1 MRSFYLKKVVLKK
14 LVVLFILFFGK
25 NFAQKTTQDQ
35 SVWFAYAGQYK
46 VSEKWGYHAEAQFRL
61 DNELEQSLQN
71 LYRVGAI
78 YYLPKNQ
85 SLTAGYALVKTLNRS
100 VDDYFSEN
108 RIWEQYQINKKWHS
122 DKNTMIHRFRLEQ
135 RWVEELGLIDDEVIN
150 LATNY
155 QNRLRYLNRNLF
167 QIMPLHKRDS
177 EIYGILQSEV
187 FFNLGDNKVNSKFFD
202 QNRFLVGLGLNFENK
217 TRFELGYMNHFIT
230 SSLSNNLMRHTVSVS
245 LFHNLSFLTQ

>member
-1 MRSFYLKKVVLKK
+1 MMMLKKIILLFLVL
-14 LVVLFILFFGK
+14 LGK
-25 NFAQKTTQDQ
+25 SFAQKTVQDQ
-35 SVWFAYAGQYK
+35 SVWFAYVGQYK
-46 VSEKWGYHAEAQFRL
+46 VSPKWGYHVEAQFRL

-85 SLTAGYALVKTLNRS
+85 SVTAGYALVKTLNRS

-108 RIWEQYQINKKWHS
+108 RIWQQYQVNKKWHS
-122 DKNTMIHRFRLEQ
+122 DKNNMTHRFRLEQ
-135 RWVEELGLIDDEVIN
+135 RWVEQLGLVDDELVN

-167 QIMPLHKRDS
+167 QILPLHKNES
-177 EIYGILQSEV
+177 EIYGVLQSEV
-187 FFNLGDNKVNSKFFD
+187 FLNLGNNKVNAKFFD
-202 QNRFLVGLGLNFENK
+202 QNRFLVGLGVNFESK

-230 SSLSNNLMRHTVSVS
+230 SSSSNNLMRHTVSVS
-245 LFHNLSFLTQ
+245 LFHNLNFLK

>member
-1 MRSFYLKKVVLKK
+1 MFKKVVL
-14 LVVLFILFFGK
+14 VFFVIASK
-25 NFAQKTTQDQ
+25 SFAQKTVQDQ

-46 VSEKWGYHAEAQFRL
+46 VSQKWGYHAEAQFRL

-85 SLTAGYALVKTLNRS
+85 SVTAGYALVKTLNRS

-108 RIWEQYQINKKWHS
+108 RIWQQYQINKKWHS
-122 DKNTMIHRFRLEQ
+122 EKNNMTHRFRLEQ
-135 RWVEELGLIDDEVIN
+135 RWVDQIGLVEDEVVK

-167 QIMPLHKRDS
+167 QISKFNSDDK
-177 EIYGILQSEV
+177 EVYGILQSEV
-187 FFNLGDNKVNSKFFD
+187 FLNLGNNKVNSKFFD
-202 QNRFLVGLGLNFENK
+202 QNRFLVGFGLNYENK

-230 SSLSNNLMRHTVSVS
+230 SSSSSNLMRHTVSIS
-245 LFHNLSFLTQ
+245 LLHNLDFSKTINP